1 MWHSVEITEIL
12 SHTYTNPWFFIP
24 LQKFREIGEMYLCC
38 KHFVKSSDFLFYKK
52 IRQIKECSKNFVG
65 GKFRE
70 IKALICF
77 ILQKFRETIAQEIY
91 FLPFNFLPFDILQF
105 PSWNQIM
112 LWIRMYCFLICNDF
126 VKSKSESNLQIL
138 VIVKI

>member
-1 MWHSVEITEIL
+1 MYLCCKHFVKSSDFLFYKKIRQIKECSKNFVVGGKFLEIKALI
-12 SHTYTNPWFFIP
+12 FFI

-105 PSWNQIM
+105 PS
-112 LWIRMYCFLICNDF
+112 
-126 VKSKSESNLQIL
+126 
-138 VIVKI
+138 